1 MTPAMTHLCCP
12 DCRLRF
18 IRAAAYLDACPEC
31 DEPLRAS
38 SLRDTV
44 GFRLFG
50 LEDVPP
56 ALPQA
61 LAASIPVPDPGGA
74 RA

>member
-1 MTPAMTHLCCP
+1 MTRLCCP
-12 DCRLRF
+12 ACGLRF
-18 IRAAAYLDACPEC
+18 ILADAYLDACPEC
-31 DEPLRAS
+31 DEPLEAS

-61 LAASIPVPDPGGA
+61 VAASISVPGLE
-74 RA
+74 RTQS

>member
-1 MTPAMTHLCCP
+1 MTRLCCP
-12 DCRLRF
+12 ACRLRF
-18 IRAAAYLDACPEC
+18 ILAAAYLDACPEC
-31 DEPLRAS
+31 GEPLRAS

-61 LAASIPVPDPGGA
+61 LAVSIPVPDWTGA
-74 RA
+74 QP